1 MRAVVISD
9 LIQLLLCHTVIF
21 SLLLLGDA
29 TDWSFFAVAERTA
42 VIRNDWGLDGRTM
55 AFGPC

>member
-9 LIQLLLCHTVIF
+9 LIQLLLLSITVIF

-42 VIRNDWGLDGRTM
+42 VIRYDWGL
-55 AFGPC
+55 